1 LGDLGVAPRAQMKR
15 VAIGPGDLPWW
26 IALGGYAA
34 MYLPLYWWAAFSEYA
49 LWQNEDHA
57 HGALVLLV
65 LIWLFWGMRAAIF
78 AAPTQPSRRLLGWTL
93 FAIGV
98 LLYVTGRVIGI
109 AIFMFGSQPFIV
121 AAILL
126 LLRGPA
132 AIHIAWFALF
142 YFVFMIP
149 LPGIF
154 VDTVTGPLKQWISA
168 IVVELLYHVGYP
180 IARTGVM
187 ISIGQYQ
194 LEVANACSGL
204 HSMYSLSALGTLFM
218 YIMGRK
224 SLLHNAVMLASI
236 LPIAF
241 AANIVRVILLVLIT
255 YHLGGAAGEGFLHG
269 AAGIALMLVAL
280 LLFFALDALLE
291 RVLRPRGTPP
301 LLPASASASW
311 AGPTRMSTPR
321 QQGWRR
327 QTKSAAAILAAL
339 MCGAAIAAFAG
350 IPSTKF
356 PPLNLQT
363 SVPERFE
370 GWSTVEES
378 VRVVDPQVTGG
389 IERIYNEVLTRTYVN
404 QNRDRIMLSIA
415 WGDDQR
421 GERQVHRPDIC
432 YPAQGF
438 EVETISDETLPTPFG
453 DISVRRLT
461 TSAGSRHEP
470 VTYWVAMASDVV
482 RNDYDKRIVQLRLVR
497 TGHIPDGLLFR
508 VSSLDRD
515 PAHAFKVQQQFAADM
530 LVAVPADL
538 RQRLSGLKPAGAN

>member
-1 LGDLGVAPRAQMKR
+1 MKR
-15 VAIGPGDLPWW
+15 VAISPGELPWW
-26 IALGGYAA
+26 LALGGYAA
-34 MYLPLYWWAAFSEYA
+34 MYLPLYSWAAFSEYA
-49 LWQNEDHA
+49 LWQSEDHA

-65 LIWLFWGMRAAIF
+65 LIWLFWGMRTAIF
-78 AAPTQPSRRLLGWTL
+78 AAPTRPSRRLGWTL
-93 FAIGV
+93 FAIGL
-98 LLYVTGRVIGI
+98 LLYVIGRVIGI
-109 AIFMFGSQPFIV
+109 TIFMFGSQPFIV

-126 LLRGPA
+126 LLRGPD
-132 AIHIAWFALF
+132 AIRIAWFALF
-142 YFVFMIP
+142 YFIFMIP

-187 ISIGQYQ
+187 IFVGPYQ

-218 YIMGRK
+218 YIMRRK
-224 SLLHNAVMLASI
+224 GLLHNGVMLASI

-241 AANIVRVILLVLIT
+241 AANIVRVIVLVLVT
-255 YHLGGAAGEGFLHG
+255 YHLGAAAGEGFLHG
-269 AAGIALMLVAL
+269 AAGIVLMLVAL
-280 LLFFALDALLE
+280 LLFFALDGLLE

-301 LLPASASASW
+301 ALPASTNASR
-311 AGPTRMSTPR
+311 AGLTRMSTPR
-321 QQGWRR
+321 QQGSRM
-327 QTKSAAAILAAL
+327 QTKSAASILAAL

-350 IPSTKF
+350 IPTERF
-356 PPLNLQT
+356 PPIHLQT
-363 SVPERFE
+363 SIPDRFE
-370 GWSTVEES
+370 GWSTVEET
-378 VRVVDPQVTGG
+378 VRVVDPQATGG

-404 QNRDRIMLSIA
+404 RNRDQIMLSMA

-421 GERQVHRPDIC
+421 GERQVHRPEIC

-438 EVETISDETLPTPFG
+438 EVETLSDETLPTPFG
-453 DISVRRLT
+453 DISVRQLT

-482 RNDYDKRIVQLRLVR
+482 RNDYDKRIVQLRLIR

-508 VSSLDRD
+508 VSSIDRD

-530 LVAVPADL
+530 MAAVPADL
-538 RQRLSGLKPAGAN
+538 RQRLGGLKPAGAN